1 MRKII
6 HVDMDCFFA
15 AVEMRDDPSLRDIPL
30 AIGGSADRRGVIST
44 ANYPARRYGVH
55 SAMSTAMA
63 LKLCPHLTLLPGRM
77 AAYKEASLHIREIFA
92 RYTPLIE
99 PLSLDEAYLDVTDS
113 PQCNGS
119 ATLIAQEIRQAIADE
134 LNLTA
139 SAGIAPI
146 KFLAK
151 IASEMNKPNGQYV
164 ITPAQVPAF
173 LQQLPLSKI
182 PGVGKVTAKRLEEV
196 GLITCADVQQYDLA
210 QLLKRFGK
218 FGRVLWERCQG
229 IDRREISP
237 ERLRKSVGV
246 ERTLAE
252 DIHDWEDCET
262 LIIDKLYPELEMRL
276 RKVKPD
282 LHIARQGVKLKFQDF
297 QQTTQ
302 EHVFPVLNRQ
312 DLLEVGG
319 GAGMAPMRSHIF
331 DQLKRLN
338 SKRKITFWYGARSL
352 REMFYEDDFNQLQ
365 AENENF
371 TWHVALSDPQPEDNW
386 TGYTGFIHNVLLENY
401 LRNHP
406 APEDCE
412 FYMCGPPMMNAA
424 VIKML
429 KELGVEDEN
438 IMLDDF
444 GG

>member
-63 LKLCPHLTLLPGRM
+63 LKLCPHLKLLPGRM

-99 PLSLDEAYLDVTDS
+99 PLSLDEAYLDVTDCT
-113 PQCNGS
+113 QCNGS
-119 ATLIAQEIRQAIADE
+119 ATLIAQEIRLAIAEE

-151 IASEMNKPNGQYV
+151 IASELNKPNGQYV

-173 LQQLPLSKI
+173 LRQLPLSKI
-182 PGVGKVTAKRLEEV
+182 PGVGKVTAKRLEDV

-210 QLLKRFGK
+210 LLLKRFGK

-229 IDRREISP
+229 IDLREVSP

-252 DIHDWEDCET
+252 DIHDWEDCEA
-262 LIIDKLYPELEMRL
+262 LIVDKLYPELEMRL

-302 EHVFPVLNRQ
+302 EHVWPVLNKD
-312 DLLEVGG
+312 DLLNVARQAWRERREGRGVRLVG
-319 GAGMAPMRSHIF
+319 
-331 DQLKRLN
+331 L
-338 SKRKITFWYGARSL
+338 
-352 REMFYEDDFNQLQ
+352 
-365 AENENF
+365 
-371 TWHVALSDPQPEDNW
+371 HVTLLDPQLERQ
-386 TGYTGFIHNVLLENY
+386 LLLPWE
-401 LRNHP
+401 
-406 APEDCE
+406 
-412 FYMCGPPMMNAA
+412 
-424 VIKML
+424 
-429 KELGVEDEN
+429 
-438 IMLDDF
+438 
-444 GG
+444 

>member
-63 LKLCPHLTLLPGRM
+63 LKLCPHLKLLPGRM

-99 PLSLDEAYLDVTDS
+99 PLSLDEAYLDVTDCT
-113 PQCNGS
+113 QCNGS
-119 ATLIAQEIRQAIADE
+119 ATLIAQEIRQAIAEE

-151 IASEMNKPNGQYV
+151 IASELNKPNGQHV

-210 QLLKRFGK
+210 LLLKRFGK

-229 IDRREISP
+229 IDLREVSP

-246 ERTLAE
+246 ERTLAK
-252 DIHDWEDCET
+252 DIHDWEDCEA
-262 LIIDKLYPELEMRL
+262 LIVDKLYPELEMRL

-302 EHVFPVLNRQ
+302 EHVWPVLNKD
-312 DLLEVGG
+312 DLLNVARQAWRERREGRGVRLVG
-319 GAGMAPMRSHIF
+319 
-331 DQLKRLN
+331 L
-338 SKRKITFWYGARSL
+338 
-352 REMFYEDDFNQLQ
+352 
-365 AENENF
+365 
-371 TWHVALSDPQPEDNW
+371 HVTLLDPQLERQ
-386 TGYTGFIHNVLLENY
+386 LLLPWE
-401 LRNHP
+401 
-406 APEDCE
+406 
-412 FYMCGPPMMNAA
+412 
-424 VIKML
+424 
-429 KELGVEDEN
+429 
-438 IMLDDF
+438 
-444 GG
+444 

>member
-139 SAGIAPI
+139 SAGVAPI

-312 DLLEVGG
+312 DLLEVARQAWRERREGRG
-319 GAGMAPMRSHIF
+319 V
-331 DQLKRLN
+331 RLV
-338 SKRKITFWYGARSL
+338 GL
-352 REMFYEDDFNQLQ
+352 
-365 AENENF
+365 
-371 TWHVALSDPQPEDNW
+371 HVTLLDPQ
-386 TGYTGFIHNVLLENY
+386 LERQ
-401 LRNHP
+401 LALP
-406 APEDCE
+406 WE
-412 FYMCGPPMMNAA
+412 
-424 VIKML
+424 
-429 KELGVEDEN
+429 
-438 IMLDDF
+438 
-444 GG
+444 

>member
-63 LKLCPHLTLLPGRM
+63 FKLCPHLKLLPGRM

-92 RYTPLIE
+92 RYTSLIE
-99 PLSLDEAYLDVTDS
+99 PLSLDEAYLDVTDCT
-113 PQCNGS
+113 QCNGS
-119 ATLIAQEIRQAIADE
+119 ATLIAQEIRLAIAEE

-151 IASEMNKPNGQYV
+151 IASELNKPNGQYV

-173 LQQLPLSKI
+173 LRQLPLSKI
-182 PGVGKVTAKRLEEV
+182 PGVGKVTAKRLEDV

-210 QLLKRFGK
+210 LLLKRFGK

-229 IDRREISP
+229 IDLREVSS

-252 DIHDWEDCET
+252 DIHDWEDCEA
-262 LIIDKLYPELEMRL
+262 LIVDKLYPELEMRL

-302 EHVFPVLNRQ
+302 EHVWPVLNKD
-312 DLLEVGG
+312 DLLNVARQAWRERREGRGVRLVG
-319 GAGMAPMRSHIF
+319 
-331 DQLKRLN
+331 L
-338 SKRKITFWYGARSL
+338 
-352 REMFYEDDFNQLQ
+352 
-365 AENENF
+365 
-371 TWHVALSDPQPEDNW
+371 HVTLLDPQLERQ
-386 TGYTGFIHNVLLENY
+386 LLLPWE
-401 LRNHP
+401 
-406 APEDCE
+406 
-412 FYMCGPPMMNAA
+412 
-424 VIKML
+424 
-429 KELGVEDEN
+429 
-438 IMLDDF
+438 
-444 GG
+444 

>member
-63 LKLCPHLTLLPGRM
+63 RKLCPHLTLLPGRM

-92 RYTPLIE
+92 RYTLLIE

-139 SAGIAPI
+139 SAGVAPI

-229 IDRREISP
+229 IDRREISA

-312 DLLEVGG
+312 DLLAVARQAWRERREGRGVRLVG
-319 GAGMAPMRSHIF
+319 
-331 DQLKRLN
+331 L
-338 SKRKITFWYGARSL
+338 
-352 REMFYEDDFNQLQ
+352 
-365 AENENF
+365 
-371 TWHVALSDPQPEDNW
+371 HVTLLDPQ
-386 TGYTGFIHNVLLENY
+386 LERQ
-401 LRNHP
+401 LALP
-406 APEDCE
+406 WE
-412 FYMCGPPMMNAA
+412 
-424 VIKML
+424 
-429 KELGVEDEN
+429 
-438 IMLDDF
+438 
-444 GG
+444 